1 MKIVRK
7 LRKHIVVWFLC
18 GLISTSI
25 FSCTTPKVDSF
36 ESAYRVLKE
45 SLLPQISIEKATISD
60 AVAQGYSIKKLAEP
74 LPNLEDFPLYGAKP
88 STDSNIAYVEIF
100 GSAEKSNA
108 QKQDER
114 WLVDVAEAFNAKKI
128 TNSSGQILQVGIRNI
143 PSGTA
148 TRILAAKK
156 ASPAGFSPSNQLLL
170 KLLASEGVTT
180 SIITPKL
187 VSDFVGFVVD
197 GKANQELAKNGDVTF
212 EKLLDAIL
220 SGKITVGYP
229 NPYSSSTSLN
239 LLYTLFWR
247 SAGHDQDGKP
257 LTTSELQSPQVNSV
271 FDKFQNQVLITTLT
285 TLELKDIFIRDNQK
299 LQAFPLQYQSY
310 QTLKKLPG
318 FEDVVFIPF
327 GVPNDNPLVGFN
339 WNTASQ
345 NEGLRRFSEF
355 ALSPEMQ
362 QLAKAQGFNADEQFK
377 SRVLPP
383 IPNGAVLKAAQSYW
397 KQRKDGGRTVNLMMV
412 IDTSGSMEGD
422 RLQAVK
428 NSLRIAAQSINP
440 GNYVGLVAFSDRPQ
454 QILPLA
460 PFNTQQH
467 KRLLAAADSLIADG
481 ETAMYDG
488 MIVGLS
494 ELMERQKTDPNGR
507 FYLLLLSDGEVNTGL
522 RFNEIA
528 NVLKYSGVRFYP
540 IGYGEVNQ
548 NELQE
553 IAKLRETTVKSSDPQ
568 KLQTLFTE
576 LLQTNL

>member
-1 MKIVRK
+1 M
-7 LRKHIVVWFLC
+7 
-18 GLISTSI
+18 
-25 FSCTTPKVDSF
+25 
-36 ESAYRVLKE
+36 
-45 SLLPQISIEKATISD
+45 
-60 AVAQGYSIKKLAEP
+60 
-74 LPNLEDFPLYGAKP
+74 
-88 STDSNIAYVEIF
+88 
-100 GSAEKSNA
+100 
-108 QKQDER
+108 
-114 WLVDVAEAFNAKKI
+114 
-128 TNSSGQILQVGIRNI
+128 
-143 PSGTA
+143 
-148 TRILAAKK
+148 
-156 ASPAGFSPSNQLLL
+156 
-170 KLLASEGVTT
+170 
-180 SIITPKL
+180 
-187 VSDFVGFVVD
+187 
-197 GKANQELAKNGDVTF
+197 
-212 EKLLDAIL
+212 
-220 SGKITVGYP
+220 
-229 NPYSSSTSLN
+229 
-239 LLYTLFWR
+239 
-247 SAGHDQDGKP
+247 
-257 LTTSELQSPQVNSV
+257 
-271 FDKFQNQVLITTLT
+271 
-285 TLELKDIFIRDNQK
+285 
-299 LQAFPLQYQSY
+299 
-310 QTLKKLPG
+310 KKLPG

-553 IAKLRETTVKSSDPQ
+553 IAKLRETTVKSSDP
-568 KLQTLFTE
+568 
-576 LLQTNL
+576 

>member
-1 MKIVRK
+1 
-7 LRKHIVVWFLC
+7 
-18 GLISTSI
+18 
-25 FSCTTPKVDSF
+25 
-36 ESAYRVLKE
+36 
-45 SLLPQISIEKATISD
+45 
-60 AVAQGYSIKKLAEP
+60 
-74 LPNLEDFPLYGAKP
+74 
-88 STDSNIAYVEIF
+88 
-100 GSAEKSNA
+100 
-108 QKQDER
+108 
-114 WLVDVAEAFNAKKI
+114 
-128 TNSSGQILQVGIRNI
+128 
-143 PSGTA
+143 
-148 TRILAAKK
+148 
-156 ASPAGFSPSNQLLL
+156 
-170 KLLASEGVTT
+170 
-180 SIITPKL
+180 
-187 VSDFVGFVVD
+187 VD
-197 GKANQELAKNGDVTF
+197 GKANQELAKNGAVTF